1 MASISARTVRTV
13 ALLLAASALVSRFM
27 GYGRDLLLNSLY
39 GATDLTDMY
48 RASFVVPDM
57 LNYLLAGGA
66 LTLSLLPQMSR
77 VYARLDAQHRPDTS
91 QVGRHPDVDRLF
103 SKIASTLL
111 LVATVLV
118 VVGELFTEEFVGLVV
133 NGFSAADI
141 AETARLTRI
150 VLPAQLCFIFGGLV
164 QATLLA
170 RQRFGALALTP
181 LLYNGGIIV
190 GGAIGAQF
198 NAIEGFS
205 WGALIGAA
213 LGALVVPL
221 AVARDQVRFRPTRP
235 TLDKDVRTFLWTAL
249 PLMIGVSLTTVDEW
263 VGIHFGSHL
272 AEGSISWLNSG
283 RRLMLVPIGLIG
295 TAAGQAT
302 GAFVARLYAEGKRDE
317 LAALLGNALAGVIA
331 LSLVIAAF
339 MMAAPTPIVGL
350 LFEHGRFG
358 PEDTARTAAV
368 LIPLSAGIAAWSA
381 QSVLARAL
389 YGVGDTWRPM
399 FATTIVTG
407 AALPLYGWL
416 SAWGITG
423 LALAGAIGMTL
434 QVLALAWLAR
444 GRLGLDL
451 RPLGRGLLRAVPVAA
466 LAAAAA
472 WGMELWV
479 PPLVSTARPT
489 LGYGLRLAAAG
500 SAWLF
505 VVLSVGGLVGLPGL
519 APMVNRIRVKL
530 RRL

>member
-1 MASISARTVRTV
+1 MASTSARTVRTV

-272 AEGSISWLNSG
+272 AEGSISWLN
-283 RRLMLVPIGLIG
+283 
-295 TAAGQAT
+295 
-302 GAFVARLYAEGKRDE
+302 
-317 LAALLGNALAGVIA
+317 
-331 LSLVIAAF
+331 
-339 MMAAPTPIVGL
+339 
-350 LFEHGRFG
+350 
-358 PEDTARTAAV
+358 
-368 LIPLSAGIAAWSA
+368 
-381 QSVLARAL
+381 
-389 YGVGDTWRPM
+389 
-399 FATTIVTG
+399 
-407 AALPLYGWL
+407 
-416 SAWGITG
+416 
-423 LALAGAIGMTL
+423 
-434 QVLALAWLAR
+434 
-444 GRLGLDL
+444 
-451 RPLGRGLLRAVPVAA
+451 
-466 LAAAAA
+466 
-472 WGMELWV
+472 
-479 PPLVSTARPT
+479 
-489 LGYGLRLAAAG
+489 
-500 SAWLF
+500 
-505 VVLSVGGLVGLPGL
+505 
-519 APMVNRIRVKL
+519 
-530 RRL
+530 